1 MGFIIQTG
9 EKKVKWPVR
18 VHEPIDGG
26 KTKEHEFEVTYG
38 LLTQAEYDKAMQDKL
53 PDHEFIKKILR
64 GWSALTDE
72 GGNEIPFNDAN
83 IELLASIPYIRRAL
97 ISAYHEAVSGIA
109 VKN

>member
-1 MGFIIQTG
+1 MGFVIQTG

-53 PDHEFIKKILR
+53 PDHEFIKKIPCLQAKR
-64 GWSALTDE
+64 
-72 GGNEIPFNDAN
+72 
-83 IELLASIPYIRRAL
+83 YI
-97 ISAYHEAVSGIA
+97 SNNYFSCNTNYNVC
-109 VKN
+109 